1 MGFERRQ
8 ADNWRRDVPGA
19 RWFKAD
25 LHIHT
30 IDDAPGGRAK
40 VPAGIEGPV
49 GDPKQLVAYA
59 NAYVRYAIVWTVDGG
74 NEAFHLRRLKNG
86 I

>member
-40 VPAGIEGPV
+40 VPACIEGPIS
-49 GDPKQLVAYA
+49 GPEQLAAHV
-59 NAYVRYAIVWTVDGG
+59 NAYVRDANVWTVDGD
-74 NEAFHLRRLKNG
+74 NEAFRLCWL
-86 I
+86 